1 MIKRIKPHEVI
12 TNVIEEVCEW
22 YKLDYSFIF
31 RKRCKNHHKEA
42 KYIAISLISK
52 YMKVPI
58 GSVSGY
64 ITHSQVR
71 KGVIEE
77 SLNTRRIQE
86 NIKKI
91 CFLIENKQ
99 PKEWDNYIVLQ
110 SKMNVCEQ

>member
-22 YKLDYSFIF
+22 YKIDYNFIF
-31 RKRCKNHHKEA
+31 KKRPKNHHKEA
-42 KYIAISLISK
+42 KYITILLVSK
-52 YMKVPI
+52 YMKIPI

-64 ITHSQVR
+64 ITNSQVR

-91 CFLIENKQ
+91 CFLIKNRQ
-99 PKEWDNYIVLQ
+99 PKDFNNYIILQ
-110 SKMNVCEQ
+110 SKMD